1 MLFWG
6 QIFEA
11 KQGNYERS
19 RWPSV
24 ASSIFNHVFYLLNL
38 IAANKSF
45 SRIYICA
52 NEKVLVVVTNPL
64 LQVFCYGLFVE
75 TLTISHCLA
84 WRMQVERDED
94 KEEDTNVAEIEGQ
107 AEGTG
112 VAEGDDRRGA
122 SNGGFRR
129 DGSQRMLR
137 VVSCGNRFWVYLLM
151 SYVCFCEVKMVL
163 FGFRIIIPYESLP
176 HGSFPRLMTRNW

>member
-64 LQVFCYGLFVE
+64 L
-75 TLTISHCLA
+75 
-84 WRMQVERDED
+84 
-94 KEEDTNVAEIEGQ
+94 
-107 AEGTG
+107 
-112 VAEGDDRRGA
+112 
-122 SNGGFRR
+122 
-129 DGSQRMLR
+129 
-137 VVSCGNRFWVYLLM
+137 
-151 SYVCFCEVKMVL
+151 
-163 FGFRIIIPYESLP
+163 
-176 HGSFPRLMTRNW
+176 